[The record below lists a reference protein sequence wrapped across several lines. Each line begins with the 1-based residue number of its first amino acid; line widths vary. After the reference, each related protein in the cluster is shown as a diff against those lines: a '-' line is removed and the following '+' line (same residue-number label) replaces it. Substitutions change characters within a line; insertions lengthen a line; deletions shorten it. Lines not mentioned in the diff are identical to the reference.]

1 MSGTQNIFLW
11 MMNSFSLH
19 LFDRRMRGMVLTQ
32 KNRKRTIKPVLKSQ
46 DVLKEGSTNPITCEL
61 EMDVLKEGSISEL
74 EMDFFILT
82 W

>member
-1 MSGTQNIFLW
+1 
-11 MMNSFSLH
+11 
-19 LFDRRMRGMVLTQ
+19 MVLTQ

-61 EMDVLKEGSISEL
+61 EMDVLKEGSTSEL